1 MRRLGF
7 LLSIVTLI
15 LFGLFSFHTSS
26 DTLYSKP
33 AQDQTIT
40 WMTFEEAMA
49 AVKLEKRKVLI
60 SVHTEWCS
68 WCKHMDKTTFQD
80 PNIIKFIN
88 EKFYAVKLDAEQKE
102 DITTPEKVYKFEKG
116 EGKERGFHQLAI
128 ALTMGRLTL
137 PSTVFLDEN
146 FRILQP
152 IPSYKDPK
160 TFEMIMTYYGDD
172 HFKNTPWTVYQKTYI
187 PLKKPEPVLII
198 DDD

>member
-7 LLSIVTLI
+7 LLPIAILI
-15 LFGLFSFHTSS
+15 LFGLFSFQTSS
-26 DTLYSKP
+26 ETLYPKIS
-33 AQDQTIT
+33 ANQTIT

-49 AVKLEKRKVLI
+49 AVKNEKRKVLI
-60 SVHTEWCS
+60 SVHTEWCG

-116 EGKERGFHQLAI
+116 DGKERGFHQLAV

-146 FRILQP
+146 FRVLQP
-152 IPSYKDPK
+152 IPGYKDPK
-160 TFEMIMTYYGDD
+160 TFEMMMTYYGDD
-172 HFKNTPWTVYQKTYI
+172 HFKRTPWTVYQKSYV
-187 PLKKPEPVLII
+187 PLEQLKPTLISE
-198 DDD
+198 

>member
-1 MRRLGF
+1 MIMRRLGF
-7 LLSIVTLI
+7 LLPIAILI
-15 LFGLFSFHTSS
+15 LFGLFSFQTSS
-26 DTLYSKP
+26 ETLYPKIS
-33 AQDQTIT
+33 ANQTIT

-49 AVKLEKRKVLI
+49 AVKNEKRKVLI
-60 SVHTEWCS
+60 SVHTEWCG

-116 EGKERGFHQLAI
+116 DGKERGFHQLAV

-146 FRILQP
+146 FRVLQP
-152 IPSYKDPK
+152 IPGYKDPK
-160 TFEMIMTYYGDD
+160 TFEMMMTYYGDD
-172 HFKNTPWTVYQKTYI
+172 HFKRTPWTVYQKSYV
-187 PLKKPEPVLII
+187 PLEQLKPTLISE
-198 DDD
+198 